1 MNVQPRSS
9 FGTRSTIGC
18 GRCPFM
24 QGVEAGVPFP
34 VGLSSLRLLT
44 KCALSQAWRLGG
56 LHRAS
61 PVPFRGSCFTSG
73 LHLPDATPQGLI
85 ACLYKRRGFP
95 PITSLRLVAHSCPAT
110 SVVRAPRWPS
120 LLFAPRGRQSG
131 GAVDPARTRASLCA
145 AAPGTTRYG
154 TASVGPCAS
163 GTRSPQVSSGAC

>member
-95 PITSLRLVAHSCPAT
+95 PITSLRLVAHSCPRTTVAHGCR
-110 SVVRAPRWPS
+110 SPS
-120 LLFAPRGRQSG
+120 RRCAPRGRQSG
-131 GAVDPARTRASLCA
+131 GAVNPAQTPANLCVVVPCRAAC
-145 AAPGTTRYG
+145 GTVRAG
-154 TASVGPCAS
+154 SCGPA
-163 GTRSPQVSSGAC
+163 T

>member
-95 PITSLRLVAHSCPAT
+95 PITSLRLVAHSCPET
-110 SVVRAPRWPS
+110 SAAPTRHRPS
-120 LLFAPRGRQSG
+120 PPLWRHYWQSG
-131 GAVDPARTRASLCA
+131 GAVDPAQTPASPCA
-145 AAPGTTRYG
+145 GAPGTNR
-154 TASVGPCAS
+154 V
-163 GTRSPQVSSGAC
+163 

>member
-95 PITSLRLVAHSCPAT
+95 PITSLRLVAHPGHHPT
-110 SVVRAPRWPS
+110 P
-120 LLFAPRGRQSG
+120 GG
-131 GAVDPARTRASLCA
+131 GAMAGGSARRPEGSRRRAQGLGYSAC
-145 AAPGTTRYG
+145 P
-154 TASVGPCAS
+154 SVGPRANPSQPCTRPVSCAKTTSCSCAS
-163 GTRSPQVSSGAC
+163 VP